1 MANLSPLPPLSAAW
15 VDKNG
20 VPTLIWRQYLISSD
34 AVLRGAAGATF
45 GPLAA
50 AANDAAAAAAGV
62 PVGGLYQTSG
72 TVKIR
77 QV

>member
-34 AVLRGAAGATF
+34 AVLRGIAGATI
-45 GPLAA
+45 GPLTAA
-50 AANDAAAAAAGV
+50 ASDAAAAAAGV

-77 QV
+77 QA